1 MLIFHFH
8 QHLENWRPNP
18 WGQGWYFENFLYDWY
33 LWNGGHFWFFH
44 NCWLWYS
51 VFIDTQKPGNPNF
64 GEGSVIWNFSI
75 WLIFKKWQPFFD
87 LFIMTDT
94 DILFPLTLRKLKTQ
108 TFGVGSVIFNTI
120 DIYEMVAFFDFF
132 IMADSDILLLL
143 TLGKLETHTL
153 GGQ

>member
-1 MLIFHFH
+1 
-8 QHLENWRPNP
+8 
-18 WGQGWYFENFLYDWY
+18 
-33 LWNGGHFWFFH
+33 
-44 NCWLWYS
+44 
-51 VFIDTQKPGNPNF
+51 
-64 GEGSVIWNFSI
+64 
-75 WLIFKKWQPFFD
+75 
-87 LFIMTDT
+87 MTDT

-108 TFGVGSVIFNTI
+108 TFGVGSVIFHTI